1 MSGTGGADKC
11 SVGPSGDLT
20 ETARSTVGPGGVS
33 ACAAETPGWEVAME
47 RLREIVA
54 DFETTD
60 DPLTRDEVEAARVL
74 LRHDRGGPL
83 HEVRHAEPGL

>member
-1 MSGTGGADKC
+1 
-11 SVGPSGDLT
+11 
-20 ETARSTVGPGGVS
+20 
-33 ACAAETPGWEVAME
+33 ME